1 MNSPVVRSEDIDL
14 FLVPLAACDQRGN
27 RLGFG
32 GGFYDRALVNQR
44 GFKLGVG
51 FTVQLVE
58 RIESEAHDVTL
69 DGFISEDGVVFF

>member
-1 MNSPVVRSEDIDL
+1 M
-14 FLVPLAACDQRGN
+14 
-27 RLGFG
+27 
-32 GGFYDRALVNQR
+32 NQR

-58 RIESEAHDVTL
+58 RIESEAHDVAL